1 MIKWILNIS
10 IWVLAFFTCSSAA
23 GQELAMVSEEN
34 LYILEEG
41 EEEKESVR
49 STTSDTNSIELN
61 FNSFN
66 FNLIPCADLYDEVW
80 DSLNVDV
87 PEFSKNDVA
96 NCVVLP
102 LTEDD
107 CGYVHPFHGKVTSD
121 FGWRRYRMHKG
132 IDIDLNTGDSI
143 FAAFD
148 GVVRISKY
156 NYGGF
161 GNYVVI
167 RHYNGVET
175 LYGHLSRRLV
185 EPNTVV
191 RAGEVIGLGGNTG
204 RSTGSH
210 LHFEV
215 RFRGQ
220 AINPNRIVDFDNGM
234 LVTDTLNL
242 DMEDFGYLFNRG
254 WTYTPVKTETTA
266 DGKIYHTMRS
276 GDTLWAL
283 SKKYNTT
290 VAQICKLNGITTRTT
305 LRIGRVIR
313 IQ

>member
-1 MIKWILNIS
+1 MFAL
-10 IWVLAFFTCSSAA
+10 LANLHAG
-23 GQELAMVSEEN
+23 GQELAMIGPDEE
-34 LYILEEG
+34 LILTG
-41 EEEKESVR
+41 EDEDLVDAER
-49 STTSDTNSIELN
+49 GASDTAMEELD
-61 FNSFN
+61 FHL
-66 FNLIPCADLYDEVW
+66 FNLIPCADLYDDVW
-80 DSLNVDV
+80 DSMNVDV
-87 PEFSKNDVA
+87 PEFSRNDVA
-96 NCVVLP
+96 ECIVLP
-102 LTEDD
+102 LTDHD
-107 CGYVHPFHGKVTSD
+107 CGYVHPIHGRITSD
-121 FGWRRYRMHKG
+121 FGWRRYRWHKG
-132 IDIDLNTGDSI
+132 IDIDLTTGDSV

-175 LYGHLSRRLV
+175 LYGHLSKRLV

-191 RAGEVIGLGGNTG
+191 RAGDLIGLGGNTG

-220 AINPNRIVDFDNGM
+220 AIDPNRVVNFEEGV
-234 LVTDTLNL
+234 LVSDTLDIDL
-242 DMEDFGYLFNRG
+242 EDFAYLFDRG
-254 WTYTPVKTETTA
+254 WTYTPVKTETTS

-283 SKKYNTT
+283 SRRYNTT
-290 VAQICKLNGITTRTT
+290 VAQICRLNGISTRTT
-305 LRIGRVIR
+305 LRVGRVLR
-313 IQ
+313 VR